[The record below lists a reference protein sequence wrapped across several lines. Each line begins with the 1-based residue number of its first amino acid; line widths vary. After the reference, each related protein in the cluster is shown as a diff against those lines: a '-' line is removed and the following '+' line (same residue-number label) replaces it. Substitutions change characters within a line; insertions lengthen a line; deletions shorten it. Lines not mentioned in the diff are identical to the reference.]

1 MNIHFIYKKNTFNFN
16 VKKDVSISYLKKLV
30 SKVIEKDKSDFDLFY
45 NNKIISEKIGTL
57 SEIEDSKKNLTI
69 IITLKRNKNKD
80 RSGRNTKIIKLPLL
94 TISNRLNA
102 IKTENDVKN
111 NIYSNNSDD
120 SNSSLEDLNQYM
132 KTNKLNSRMKAFQ
145 KKNNYISQNTVF
157 EDVYNGKE
165 EEIINLMKDL
175 KNKILEYDDAL
186 YKNCKN
192 SWDNDN
198 SQLLLFEKN
207 IINYKDNQLKL
218 LKKLINYFGKKES
231 SFFSKGKISINEFY
245 LELSKYNSN
254 QTISYIQ
261 NDFSKKRKKN
271 IKSNLK
277 LTSFIQKKVSI
288 SNKVSE
294 DSIYN
299 DEIIKEK
306 IDKYSKNK
314 KPSIIKIN
322 KSATNNTKQ
331 NINNFDIGGSLEKIN
346 KKVKVQ
352 ELEKNNLTN
361 PENNIILTNKENQ
374 ENKENQ
380 VDQKNKDN
388 QVNQKNQINQKNK
401 ENQKNQVN
409 QITQK
414 NKENQVNQ
422 KNKENQVNQI
432 NQKNKE
438 NQVNKK
444 IQENQ
449 EKQEN
454 FDIKTQSSKSINIIK
469 EEKDEIKSLDKNKI
483 NVLFDNGSNE
493 EEDEDPFSESDS
505 SMISLKG
512 KKNMAI
518 LEENLRERKKTLKSI
533 DVKNFKIGYKVKIK
547 DKQKNHKL
555 KKLGNNISDF
565 VI

>member
-80 RSGRNTKIIKLPLL
+80 RSSRNTKLIKLPLL

-288 SNKVSE
+288 SNRVSE

-306 IDKYSKNK
+306 IDKYSRNK

-374 ENKENQ
+374 ENKDNQVNKENQ
-380 VDQKNKDN
+380 VNQQNQENQVNQVEPKNKDN
-388 QVNQKNQINQKNK
+388 QVI
-401 ENQKNQVN
+401 
-409 QITQK
+409 QK

-422 KNKENQVNQI
+422 VS
-432 NQKNKE
+432 QKNKE

-454 FDIKTQSSKSINIIK
+454 FDIKSHSSKSINIIK

-483 NVLFDNGSNE
+483 NVLFDNASNE

-512 KKNMAI
+512 KKNMAR
-518 LEENLRERKKTLKSI
+518 LEENLRERKRTLKSI

>member
-1 MNIHFIYKKNTFNFN
+1 
-16 VKKDVSISYLKKLV
+16 L
-30 SKVIEKDKSDFDLFY
+30 
-45 NNKIISEKIGTL
+45 
-57 SEIEDSKKNLTI
+57 
-69 IITLKRNKNKD
+69 
-80 RSGRNTKIIKLPLL
+80 IKLPLL

-120 SNSSLEDLNQYM
+120 SNSSLEDLNQFM

-231 SFFSKGKISINEFY
+231 SFFSKSKISINEFY

-331 NINNFDIGGSLEKIN
+331 NINNLDIGGSLEKIT
-346 KKVKVQ
+346 KKDKVQ

-361 PENNIILTNKENQ
+361 PEINIILTNKENQ
-374 ENKENQ
+374 ENKDNQVNKENQ
-380 VDQKNKDN
+380 VNQQNNENQVNQINQVNQKNKDN
-388 QVNQKNQINQKNK
+388 QVNK
-401 ENQKNQVN
+401 EIKVN
-409 QITQK
+409 QQ

-422 KNKENQVNQI
+422 KNQTNQVNQKNKDNQVIRKSKENQVNKVI
-432 NQKNKE
+432 QKNKE
-438 NQVNKK
+438 NQVVNKK
-444 IQENQ
+444 IKENQENQ

-512 KKNMAI
+512 KKNMER
-518 LEENLRERKKTLKSI
+518 LEENLRERKRTLKSI